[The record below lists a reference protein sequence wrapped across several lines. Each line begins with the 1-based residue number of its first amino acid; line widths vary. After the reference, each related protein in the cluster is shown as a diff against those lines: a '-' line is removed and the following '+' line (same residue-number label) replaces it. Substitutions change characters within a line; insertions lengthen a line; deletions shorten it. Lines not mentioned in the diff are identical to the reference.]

1 MRLKTL
7 ESLARSEGRSHYFL
21 AQRSWRRKRRICVRC
36 EGVKLYRL
44 AGKRYR
50 CARCGYTFHD
60 FTGRWVGALN
70 LRPSQWLWI
79 LKLFELDIGPQ
90 RIATEVGLSYPTAL
104 KAMHMIR
111 CAIFAE
117 FAATQ
122 VADGEAPLRSVLA
135 DYAHES
141 DVEDPRRAPRLALGV
156 SDRGGSGSTAIVA
169 LPDLTP
175 QRLIERE
182 SVVVKRG
189 AALYSDRYDD
199 FDAVIFTGAW
209 GQSQF
214 RHTGKTSIYSDSAEG
229 FWNFLHNRLK
239 SFHGVSV
246 RRFPLYLVESQFRY
260 NHRGH
265 QLVEMLADF
274 VTRLMPKGLQEQESE
289 FPRSSWRSKERAV
302 PVPGHRIEG

>member
-7 ESLARSEGRSHYFL
+7 ESLARSESRSHYFL
-21 AQRSWRRKRRICVRC
+21 AQRSWQRKRRVCVRC
-36 EGVKLYRL
+36 EGVKLYHL

-111 CAIFAE
+111 CAIFAD
-117 FAATQ
+117 FAASQ
-122 VADGEAPLRSVLA
+122 VAEAEAPLRAVLA
-135 DYAHES
+135 EYAHDENPES
-141 DVEDPRRAPRLALGV
+141 GRRGPRLALGV
-156 SDRGGSGSTAIVA
+156 SDRGGTAAIVA
-169 LPDLTP
+169 LPDVTP
-175 QRLIERE
+175 QRLMERE
-182 SVVVKRG
+182 AAVVKRG

-199 FDAVIFTGAW
+199 FDAVVFTGGW
-209 GQSQF
+209 GQVQH
-214 RHTGKTSIYSDSAEG
+214 RHSDKTAIFSDGAEG
-229 FWNFLHNRLK
+229 FWSFLHNRIRN
-239 SFHGVSV
+239 FHGVSV

-260 NHRGH
+260 NHRGR

-274 VTRLMPKGLQEQESE
+274 VTRLMPKGLQEAEAE
-289 FPRSSWRSKERAV
+289 FRRSSWRSKERNV
-302 PVPGHRIEG
+302 PIPGHRVGG

>member
-7 ESLARSEGRSHYFL
+7 ESLARSESRSHYFL
-21 AQRSWRRKRRICVRC
+21 AQKSWQRKRRVCVRC
-36 EGVKLYRL
+36 GGVKLYHL

-90 RIATEVGLSYPTAL
+90 RTASEVGLSYPTAL

-111 CAIFAE
+111 CALFAD
-117 FAATQ
+117 FTDSQ
-122 VADGEAPLRSVLA
+122 IADAEPSLRSVLM
-135 DYAHES
+135 ES
-141 DVEDPRRAPRLALGV
+141 VRDNDVESSRRGPRLALGV
-156 SDRGGSGSTAIVA
+156 SDRGGTAAIAAV
-169 LPDLTP
+169 PDITP
-175 QRLIERE
+175 QRLIE
-182 SVVVKRG
+182 SGVPVVKRG
-189 AALYSDRYDD
+189 AALYSDRYAD
-199 FDAVIFTGAW
+199 FDAIIFSGAW
-209 GQSQF
+209 SQTQF
-214 RHTGKTSIYSDSAEG
+214 RAGRSRIYSDNAEG
-229 FWNFLHNRLK
+229 FWVFLHNRLK

-246 RRFPLYLVESQFRY
+246 RRFPFYLVEIKFRY

-274 VTRLMPKGLQEQESE
+274 VTRLMPHSLQEDEAE
-289 FPRSSWRSKERAV
+289 FRRSSWRSRERSLPRAGQRV
-302 PVPGHRIEG
+302 EG